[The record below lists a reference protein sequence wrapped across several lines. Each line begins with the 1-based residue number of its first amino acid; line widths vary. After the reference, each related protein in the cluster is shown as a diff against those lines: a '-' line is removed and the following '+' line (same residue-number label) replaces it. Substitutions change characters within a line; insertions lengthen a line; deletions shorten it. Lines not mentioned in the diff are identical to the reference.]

1 MSQTKETFGYMTAEE
16 LSQMKPVHGDSR
28 IIISY
33 DKETVEGVVRTTIT
47 EDQYAE
53 IKKRVENDDAL
64 WQHLFDVVEQVGSEV
79 LEPKEC
85 KWCNQFGGH
94 ICEPS
99 DGAWVKPE

>member
-1 MSQTKETFGYMTAEE
+1 MSRETDGYMTADE
-16 LSQMKPVHGDSR
+16 LSKMQPVHSDSR

-64 WQHLFDVVEQVGSEV
+64 WSHLFDVVEQIGEEV
-79 LEPKEC
+79 IK
-85 KWCNQFGGH
+85 
-94 ICEPS
+94 
-99 DGAWVKPE
+99 

>member
-1 MSQTKETFGYMTAEE
+1 
-16 LSQMKPVHGDSR
+16 MKPVHGDSR